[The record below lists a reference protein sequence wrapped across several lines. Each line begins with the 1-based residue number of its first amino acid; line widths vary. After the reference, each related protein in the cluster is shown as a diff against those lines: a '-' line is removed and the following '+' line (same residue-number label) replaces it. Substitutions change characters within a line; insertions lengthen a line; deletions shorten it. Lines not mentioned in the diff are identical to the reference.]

1 MSAVLRTKVKPGSE
15 RSLGVHDQ
23 LGSLRIV
30 QVILLHVYISYKNL
44 VAKGVLCTEA
54 LLDLKGM
61 DQKLELGK
69 VCVTGAS
76 GFLASWLIKRLLL
89 SGYHVTG
96 TVRDPGNQ
104 KKLAHL
110 WRLEGA
116 RERLRLVKADL
127 MEEGSFDDA
136 ILGCHGVFHS
146 ASPVLKPSS
155 DPKACLNMLYTE
167 ILEPAVEGT
176 LNVLRSCKKNPS
188 LRRVV
193 LTSSSSAVRVRP
205 DGDFD
210 SNIPLDESSWS
221 SVELCETLQLQ
232 SKAKQCRTI
241 MIYSRTLVKLHICL
255 WYAAWDF
262 CKENGIDLVTVL
274 PSFVIGPC
282 LPPDLCSTASDVLGL
297 LKAGE
302 TEKFKWHGRM
312 GYVHIDDVALCHI
325 SVYEHESAHGRYLCS
340 STVLDNNEL
349 ASLLSKQYPSLPIPK
364 RFEQLGR
371 PRYDLNTS
379 KLKSLGFKF
388 KTIQEMF
395 DDCIASL
402 VEQVVCLSCLSN
414 FIYFHGGLLVSITN
428 KLYVSLWLISEDKR
442 FDKRTEIQVRDQTAD
457 SHFAMYLLIEAKAQT
472 INCFSSTTR
481 FQNLESS
488 NQRAE
493 CKAGS
498 ETTTFSLSQKLKL
511 FPNNYTISKSMRR
524 GSKSIPGSTTTVAGA
539 AEKAVGKLETLEVEL
554 CIIYYLIV
562 RSEHS
567 FKLHRISLVNRDQEN
582 LDQRINMELVVQEW
596 HGTSALLPDLPNS
609 NHS

>member
-1 MSAVLRTKVKPGSE
+1 
-15 RSLGVHDQ
+15 
-23 LGSLRIV
+23 
-30 QVILLHVYISYKNL
+30 
-44 VAKGVLCTEA
+44 
-54 LLDLKGM
+54 M
-61 DQKLELGK
+61 DQKLESGK

-110 WRLEGA
+110 WRLDGA

-155 DPKACLNMLYTE
+155 DPKTE

-205 DGDFD
+205 DEDFD
-210 SNIPLDESSWS
+210 SNIPLDESLWS
-221 SVELCETLQLQ
+221 SVELCETLQIWYPL
-232 SKAKQCRTI
+232 SKILAEK
-241 MIYSRTLVKLHICL
+241 
-255 WYAAWDF
+255 AAWDF

-297 LKAGE
+297 LKGE

-371 PRYDLNTS
+371 PRYDFDTS

-402 VEQVVCLSCLSN
+402 VEQGHLTQSV
-414 FIYFHGGLLVSITN
+414 
-428 KLYVSLWLISEDKR
+428 
-442 FDKRTEIQVRDQTAD
+442 
-457 SHFAMYLLIEAKAQT
+457 
-472 INCFSSTTR
+472 
-481 FQNLESS
+481 
-488 NQRAE
+488 
-493 CKAGS
+493 
-498 ETTTFSLSQKLKL
+498 
-511 FPNNYTISKSMRR
+511 
-524 GSKSIPGSTTTVAGA
+524 
-539 AEKAVGKLETLEVEL
+539 
-554 CIIYYLIV
+554 
-562 RSEHS
+562 
-567 FKLHRISLVNRDQEN
+567 
-582 LDQRINMELVVQEW
+582 
-596 HGTSALLPDLPNS
+596 
-609 NHS
+609 